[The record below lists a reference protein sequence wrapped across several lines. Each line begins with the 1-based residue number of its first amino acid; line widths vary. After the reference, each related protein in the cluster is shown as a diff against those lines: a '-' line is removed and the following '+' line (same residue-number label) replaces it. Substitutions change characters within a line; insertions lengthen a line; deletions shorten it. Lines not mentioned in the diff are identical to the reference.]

1 MAKRVLLI
9 DDDPDYGR
17 LIAALLNEPPGAC
30 HVDIARTLAEGLL
43 SLRQSPPLAIFL
55 ELHLSDSTA
64 HNTFLRVREQ
74 AEGVPIFVLT
84 SLDDDRLAARVMQE
98 GAQDYLVKI
107 FIEPTPP
114 VKPVHGN
121 PAGAGLRNTVCGC
134 SRGRRAVIRL
144 LLHSQDHRLQLA
156 FEGTLGGAFQVT
168 TESRLDRVKQLAFD
182 GGCDV
187 LIMDLDAR
195 PAGQHLDFFE
205 EIRAAGVPLVVLTD
219 DNSRDA
225 ALKLV
230 QCGIRNFCRKPLVP
244 SELKLAVRRA
254 YEYARLQHQLEYIK
268 QQSATAGCDQ
278 LIGSSA
284 PLQHVY
290 DLVRRV
296 APLNAFVLITG
307 ESGTG
312 KELIAR
318 AIHRL
323 SERHQSPFVAISCGA
338 IPDTLIEAELFGY
351 EKGAFTGAVGSR
363 KGYLEQAGRG
373 TLFLDEIGE
382 LSAHTQV
389 KLLRVLQERQF
400 SRLGTSAVIPL
411 EARVLFATHRDLT
424 AMVEAG
430 GFRLDLY
437 YRVNVMSIKAPALR
451 DHTEDIPLLARHFL
465 DKYARLYQKS
475 VSGIAPTAM
484 AMLLAYDWPGNV
496 RELENV
502 IQKAIILTDDDTIHS
517 QDLPE
522 NLLHHYLPG
531 ALDSPAS
538 DSFEEQ
544 LHDYKVRL
552 AHKAIEDC
560 DGNKTLAAR
569 SLQISRTYLHRLIK
583 ERVEDENIEFEVPT
597 SYDTGNR

>member
-9 DDDPDYGR
+9 DDDPDYGG
-17 LIAALLNEPPGAC
+17 LIAAVLNEPPGAC
-30 HVDIARTLAEGLL
+30 QVDIARTLAE
-43 SLRQSPPLAIFL
+43 SLISLHESPPLAIIV
-55 ELHLSDSTA
+55 ELNLSDSA
-64 HNTFLRVREQ
+64 GFNTFLRVREQ
-74 AEGVPIFVLT
+74 AEGIPIIVLT
-84 SLDDDRLAARVMQE
+84 SLDDDRVAAQVMQG
-98 GAQDYLVKI
+98 GAQDYLVKS
-107 FIEPTPP
+107 FIEPALPAKSVPRTPAAARLP
-114 VKPVHGN
+114 S
-121 PAGAGLRNTVCGC
+121 AVCGC
-134 SRGRRAVIRL
+134 SRGRRATIRL
-144 LLHSQDHRLQLA
+144 LLYSQDHRLQLLFGA
-156 FEGTLGGAFQVT
+156 TLGGDFHVAA
-168 TESRLDRVKQLAFD
+168 ESRRDRVKQLVFD
-182 GGCDV
+182 GGCEV
-187 LIMDLDAR
+187 LIMDLDDR
-195 PAGQHLDFFE
+195 PTGQHIDFFE
-205 EIRAAGVPLVVLTD
+205 EIRAARVPLVALTD

-225 ALKLV
+225 AMKLV
-230 QCGIRNFCRKPLVP
+230 ECGIHNFCRKPLVA
-244 SELKLAVRRA
+244 SELKIAVRRA
-254 YEYARLQHQLEYIK
+254 YENARLQHHLEHIK

-290 DLVRRV
+290 DLIRRV

-400 SRLGTSAVIPL
+400 SRLGTSAVVPL

-451 DHTEDIPLLARHFL
+451 DHSEDIPLLARHFL
-465 DKYARLYQKS
+465 DKYAQLYHKS

-517 QDLPE
+517 QDLSE
-522 NLLHHYLPG
+522 NLLQHYLPG
-531 ALDSPAS
+531 ALDSPPG

-544 LHDYKVRL
+544 LRDYKVRL

-583 ERVEDENIEFEVPT
+583 ERVEDEGIEFEVPT